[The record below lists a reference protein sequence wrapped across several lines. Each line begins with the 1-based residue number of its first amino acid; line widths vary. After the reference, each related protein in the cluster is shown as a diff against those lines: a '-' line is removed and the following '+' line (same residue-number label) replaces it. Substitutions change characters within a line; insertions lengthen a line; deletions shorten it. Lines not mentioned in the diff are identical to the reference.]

1 MLNFLFKYLSICL
14 HHQEK
19 LRMQMFLN
27 HRDIKFHSRNIS
39 DCQMNFIDREV
50 LLNEFNQIYRPPQ
63 SINTYID
70 VRYLEEVE

>member
-1 MLNFLFKYLSICL
+1 MPNFLFKYLSICL
-14 HHQEK
+14 HIQEK

-39 DCQMNFIDREV
+39 DCQMNLIRSTD
-50 LLNEFNQIYRPPQ
+50 LHNQLIH
-63 SINTYID
+63 ID